1 MAKNRSAAMGF
12 IFITMTIDVIGWGI
26 IIPVMPRLIADMK
39 HITIAEASA
48 WGGYLVAAFSVMQLL
63 FSPLMGNL
71 SDAYGRRKV
80 ILFSLLGFCVDYII
94 LALAHNYE
102 LLFLGRI
109 LSGITGASFTAATA
123 YIADISTAET
133 RAKNF
138 GLIGAAFG
146 LGFIIGPALGGLLS
160 AWGLRAPF
168 YAAAVLCFLNFLYG
182 YFVLPESLKPE
193 NRRPLNWRQANPV
206 GSFRHLKKYPAISGL
221 LIAFVLLYLAGH
233 AVQSVWNYFTMYQF
247 NWTEK
252 QVGFSLAIVGVL
264 VGLVQGGLVRVV
276 NPKIGNEKS
285 VYAGFLLYTL
295 GLVLFAFASSGWMM
309 YVFLIPYC
317 LGGIAGPA
325 LQSIITEQVPVNEQ
339 GLLQGSLTSL
349 MSATS
354 IVGPLIMTWLFS
366 YATHNNAVLHFP
378 GAPFLLGAVF
388 MLASTLISY
397 SFLSK
402 EKHRV

>member
-1 MAKNRSAAMGF
+1 MGF